1 MKRIIA
7 IIIVSALALCLFSG
21 CGGSAAYKDGTY
33 TARSENYEGDEAGNG
48 EGYGEVKITIKE
60 GKITDCEFKTYTLE
74 GKLKDKDYG
83 KLDSGNKDAY
93 NMAQKAIAACAEY
106 SKRLVDDNGYDNI
119 DAISGATINYN
130 QFLDAVSIALN
141 KAKE

>member
-1 MKRIIA
+1 MKRLIA
-7 IIIVSALALCLFSG
+7 LIMCSLLVICLFAS
-21 CGGSAAYKDGTY
+21 CGGTAAYKDGTY
-33 TARSENYEGDEAGNG
+33 TARSENYEGDDAGNG
-48 EGYGEVKITIKE
+48 EGYGEVTITIKD

-74 GKLKDKDYG
+74 GELKDEDYG

-93 NMAQKAIAACAEY
+93 NMAQKAIAACEEY
-106 SKRLVDDNGYDNI
+106 SKRLVEDNGYDDI

-130 QFLDAVSIALN
+130 QFLDCVSVALN